1 MAQWREQK
9 DGIREALA
17 LLIHSQV
24 LSEVDERVKLES
36 LFQSNK
42 VLWAKVLLRTKPFQ
56 VLLAEM
62 TTRAKIILER

>member
-24 LSEVDERVKLES
+24 LSEVDE
-36 LFQSNK
+36 
-42 VLWAKVLLRTKPFQ
+42 
-56 VLLAEM
+56 
-62 TTRAKIILER
+62 